1 MIKILFLTKGIH
13 SSSARYRALFYQ
25 DFFIKDKYFTT
36 HYGLSK
42 KISNYLLA
50 LINVARFDI
59 VFLQRKLVPIPYF
72 FILRFLAKKIIYDF
86 DDAIFLKSNGDLSKK
101 RYKRFKYICEKS
113 DLIFSG
119 NEYLQSFAKKI
130 NSHTF
135 ILPTCLNTEAYQV
148 KVNKSKEFI
157 DLVWVGHESTV
168 KYLLAVIPNLEKA
181 NEKIKKLRIINVSNV
196 ALSSKKIKIKNIP
209 WNEMSQYKHIK
220 SAWLGL
226 APLDDSNW
234 SKGKCAFK
242 ILQYSAAGI
251 PILSSNV
258 GVNSKLISHYK
269 NGYLIKKD
277 SDWEK
282 YILKLMANKN
292 LYKNMMKNSE
302 NLAKDYDYKK
312 NYIRLLTIIKKQ
324 STS

>member
-25 DFFIKDKYFTT
+25 DFFIKDKYLTA

-42 KISNYLLA
+42 KITNYLLA

-72 FILRFLAKKIIYDF
+72 FILRFLSKKIIYDF
-86 DDAIFLKSNGDLSKK
+86 DDAIFLNSNGDLSKK

-119 NEYLQSFAKKI
+119 NQYLQSFAKKI
-130 NSHTF
+130 NSQTF
-135 ILPTCLNTEAYQV
+135 ILPTCINTKVYQV
-148 KVNKSKEFI
+148 KANKSKEFI

-181 NEKIKKLRIINVSNV
+181 NEKIKKLRIVNISNV
-196 ALSSKKIKIKNIP
+196 TLSSKKIKIKNVS
-209 WNEMSQYKHIK
+209 WNERSQYHYIK

-226 APLDDSNW
+226 APLDESNW

-242 ILQYSAAGI
+242 VLQYAAAGI

-258 GVNSKLISHYK
+258 GVNSELISHYQ
-269 NGYLIKKD
+269 NGYLIKED

-282 YILKLMANKN
+282 YILKLMVNKN
-292 LYKNMMKNSE
+292 LYKNMIRNSE
-302 NLAKDYDYKK
+302 ILAEDYDYKK
-312 NYIRLLTIIKKQ
+312 NYKRLLLIIRKKFL
-324 STS
+324 S

>member
-1 MIKILFLTKGIH
+1 M
-13 SSSARYRALFYQ
+13 
-25 DFFIKDKYFTT
+25 
-36 HYGLSK
+36 
-42 KISNYLLA
+42 
-50 LINVARFDI
+50 
-59 VFLQRKLVPIPYF
+59 
-72 FILRFLAKKIIYDF
+72 
-86 DDAIFLKSNGDLSKK
+86 SKK

-119 NEYLQSFAKKI
+119 NEYLKSFAKKI

-157 DLVWVGHESTV
+157 DLVWVGHKSTV
-168 KYLLAVIPNLEKA
+168 KYLLAVIPNLEKV

-209 WNEMSQYKHIK
+209 WNEMSQYKYIK

-251 PILSSNV
+251 PILSSNI

-324 STS
+324 LTS

>member
-25 DFFIKDKYFTT
+25 DSFIKDKYHTT

-59 VFLQRKLVPIPYF
+59 VFLQRKLLPIPYF

-86 DDAIFLKSNGDLSKK
+86 DDAIFLNSNGDLSKK

-113 DLIFSG
+113 DLVFSG
-119 NEYLQSFAKKI
+119 NQYLQSFAKKI
-130 NSHTF
+130 NSKTF
-135 ILPTCLNTEAYQV
+135 ILPTCLNIKAYQV
-148 KVNKSKEFI
+148 KANKSKEFI
-157 DLVWVGHESTV
+157 DLVWVGHKSTV

-181 NEKIKKLRIINVSNV
+181 NEKIKKLRIINISN
-196 ALSSKKIKIKNIP
+196 ATLTSKKIKIKNVS
-209 WNEMSQYKHIK
+209 WNERIQYQYIK

-226 APLDDSNW
+226 APLDESNW

-242 ILQYSAAGI
+242 LLQYSAAGI
-251 PILSSNV
+251 PSISSNA
-258 GVNSKLISHYK
+258 GVNSELINHYQNGILIRK
-269 NGYLIKKD
+269 N
-277 SDWEK
+277 SDWEQS
-282 YILKLMANKN
+282 IIKLLTDKRLYQTMKKN
-292 LYKNMMKNSE
+292 CLI
-302 NLAKDYDYKK
+302 LAKDYDYKHNYQVMK
-312 NYIRLLTIIKKQ
+312 NLITNEL
-324 STS
+324 

>member
-25 DFFIKDKYFTT
+25 DFFIKDKYLTA

-50 LINVARFDI
+50 IINAARFDI

-86 DDAIFLKSNGDLSKK
+86 DDAIFLNSNGDLSKK

-119 NEYLQSFAKKI
+119 NQYLQSFAKKI
-130 NSHTF
+130 NSQTF
-135 ILPTCLNTEAYQV
+135 ILPTCLNTKAYQV

-157 DLVWVGHESTV
+157 DLVWVGHKSTV
-168 KYLLAVIPNLEKA
+168 KYLLAVIPNLEKV

-251 PILSSNV
+251 PILSSNI

-324 STS
+324 LTS

>member
-25 DFFIKDKYFTT
+25 DSFIKDKYQTT

-72 FILRFLAKKIIYDF
+72 FILRLLAKKIIYDF
-86 DDAIFLKSNGDLSKK
+86 DDAIFLNSNGDLSKK

-113 DLIFSG
+113 DLVFSG
-119 NEYLQSFAKKI
+119 NQYLQSFAKKI
-130 NSHTF
+130 NSKTF
-135 ILPTCLNTEAYQV
+135 ILPTCLNTKAYQV
-148 KVNKSKEFI
+148 KANKSKEFI
-157 DLVWVGHESTV
+157 DLVWVGHKSTV

-181 NEKIKKLRIINVSNV
+181 NEKIKKLRIINISNV
-196 ALSSKKIKIKNIP
+196 TLSSKKIKIKNVS
-209 WNEMSQYKHIK
+209 WNERIQYQYIK

-226 APLDDSNW
+226 APLDESNW

-242 ILQYSAAGI
+242 LLQYSAAGI
-251 PILSSNV
+251 PSISSNV
-258 GVNSKLISHYK
+258 GVNSELINHYQNGILIRK
-269 NGYLIKKD
+269 N
-277 SDWEK
+277 SDWEQS
-282 YILKLMANKN
+282 IIKLLTDKHLYQTMKKN
-292 LYKNMMKNSE
+292 CLI
-302 NLAKDYDYKK
+302 LAKDYDYKHNYQVMK
-312 NYIRLLTIIKKQ
+312 NLITNEL
-324 STS
+324 